1 MDIQKNQQ
9 LPEEESLEQETPD
22 LEESSQNGFPEDVDF
37 RKVLGCG
44 GWLLLPNKNTF
55 YPTADVS

>member
-44 GWLLLPNKNTF
+44 G
-55 YPTADVS
+55 